1 MGRDRRLCA
10 QSDAG
15 GMVGK
20 GGENRKRQTGSMKM
34 QDEQEGKQE
43 QVLLGKLRSLV
54 VERLDM
60 TKELTDEELY
70 ERIDEVLMMQEYR
83 RQFSMRL
90 RMQYRQVLYD
100 SFRRLDVLSEA
111 LDDPEVTEIMVN
123 GYDRI
128 YVEKNGEL
136 KHFEKAFS
144 SREKLED
151 VIQQIV
157 AKVNR
162 RVNEANPMADARL
175 EDGSRVNIIL
185 PPIALNGPILTIRRF
200 AKHPPDMKQLLRWG
214 ALSEEAAQFLGNL
227 VRARY
232 NIFISGGTGSGKTTF
247 LGALAE
253 YIPREERVVTIEDS
267 AELRLYH
274 IENLVRLESRN
285 ASQEGKYEVTIRDL
299 IRNSLRIRPDRIVVG
314 EVRDA
319 AALDMLQAMNT
330 GHDGS
335 LSTGHANSAQDMI
348 IRLETMV
355 LMGVELPLVAIRGQI
370 ASAIDIIIHL
380 GRLRD
385 RSRKVLSIQ
394 EVTGMDEKGNVMLSV
409 LYQFRE
415 TGVVNGKITGTLEA
429 VNALKNQ
436 EKLKAAGLI
445 SAS

>member
-1 MGRDRRLCA
+1 M
-10 QSDAG
+10 
-15 GMVGK
+15 
-20 GGENRKRQTGSMKM
+20 ERQE
-34 QDEQEGKQE
+34 EQEGKQE
-43 QVLLGKLRSLV
+43 QALLGTLRSLV

-70 ERIDEVLMMQEYR
+70 ASIDDVLMMQAYR
-83 RQFSMRL
+83 RQFSVRL
-90 RMQYRQVLYD
+90 RMQFRQALYD

-123 GYDRI
+123 GYDQI
-128 YVEKNGEL
+128 YVEKHGEL
-136 KHFEKAFS
+136 MHFVKTFS
-144 SREKLED
+144 SQEKLED

-200 AKHPPDMKQLLRWG
+200 AKHPPDMKQLLKWG
-214 ALSEEAAQFLGNL
+214 ALSEEVAQFLSKL
-227 VRARY
+227 VQARY

-247 LGALAE
+247 LGALAQ
-253 YIPREERVVTIEDS
+253 YIPEQERVVTIEDS

-274 IENLVRLESRN
+274 IQNLVRLEARN

-314 EVRDA
+314 EVRGA
-319 AALDMLQAMNT
+319 EALDMLQAMNT

-335 LSTGHANSAQDMI
+335 LSTGHANSAQDVI
-348 IRLETMV
+348 TRLETMV
-355 LMGVELPLVAIRGQI
+355 LMGVELPLAAIRGQI

-394 EVTGMDEKGNVMLSV
+394 EVTGLDDRGNVTLSV

-415 TGVVNGKITGTLEA
+415 TGVVDGRITGTLEA
-429 VNALKNQ
+429 VNPLKKK
-436 EKLKAAGLI
+436 EKLRAAGLI
-445 SAS
+445 PASG

>member
-1 MGRDRRLCA
+1 M
-10 QSDAG
+10 
-15 GMVGK
+15 
-20 GGENRKRQTGSMKM
+20 ERQE
-34 QDEQEGKQE
+34 EQEGKQE
-43 QVLLGKLRSLV
+43 QALLGTLRSLV

-70 ERIDEVLMMQEYR
+70 ASIDDVLMMQAYR
-83 RQFSMRL
+83 RQFSVRL
-90 RMQYRQVLYD
+90 RMQFRQALYD

-123 GYDRI
+123 GYDQI
-128 YVEKNGEL
+128 YVEKHGEL
-136 KHFEKAFS
+136 MHFVKTFS
-144 SREKLED
+144 SQEKLED

-200 AKHPPDMKQLLRWG
+200 AKHPPDMKQLLKWG
-214 ALSEEAAQFLGNL
+214 ALSEEVAQFLSKL
-227 VRARY
+227 VQARY

-247 LGALAE
+247 LGALAQ
-253 YIPREERVVTIEDS
+253 YIPEQERVVTIEDS

-274 IENLVRLESRN
+274 IQNLVRLEARN

-314 EVRDA
+314 EVRGA
-319 AALDMLQAMNT
+319 EALDMLQAMNT

-348 IRLETMV
+348 TRLETMV
-355 LMGVELPLVAIRGQI
+355 LMGVEFPLAAIRGQI

-394 EVTGMDEKGNVMLSV
+394 EVTGLDDRGNVTLSV

-415 TGVVNGKITGTLEA
+415 TGVVDGRITGTLEA
-429 VNALKNQ
+429 VNPLKKK
-436 EKLKAAGLI
+436 EKLRAAGLI
-445 SAS
+445 PASG

>member
-1 MGRDRRLCA
+1 M
-10 QSDAG
+10 
-15 GMVGK
+15 
-20 GGENRKRQTGSMKM
+20 ERQE
-34 QDEQEGKQE
+34 EQEGKQE
-43 QVLLGKLRSLV
+43 QALLGTLRSLV

-70 ERIDEVLMMQEYR
+70 ASIDDVLMMQAYR
-83 RQFSMRL
+83 RQLSVRL
-90 RMQYRQVLYD
+90 RMQFRQALYD

-123 GYDRI
+123 GYDQI
-128 YVEKNGEL
+128 YVEKHGEL
-136 KHFEKAFS
+136 MHFVKTFS
-144 SREKLED
+144 SQEKLED

-200 AKHPPDMKQLLRWG
+200 AKHPPDMKQLLKWG
-214 ALSEEAAQFLGNL
+214 ALSEEVAQFLSKL
-227 VRARY
+227 VQARY

-247 LGALAE
+247 LGALAQ
-253 YIPREERVVTIEDS
+253 YIPEQERVVTIEDS

-274 IENLVRLESRN
+274 IQNLVRLEARN

-314 EVRDA
+314 EVRGA
-319 AALDMLQAMNT
+319 EALDMLQAMNT

-348 IRLETMV
+348 TRLETMV
-355 LMGVELPLVAIRGQI
+355 LMGVELPLAAIRGQI

-394 EVTGMDEKGNVMLSV
+394 EVTGLDDRGNVTLSV

-415 TGVVNGKITGTLEA
+415 TGVVDGRITGTLEA
-429 VNALKNQ
+429 VNPLKKK
-436 EKLKAAGLI
+436 EKLRAAGLI
-445 SAS
+445 PASG

>member
-1 MGRDRRLCA
+1 MEENDRKKIA
-10 QSDAG
+10 
-15 GMVGK
+15 
-20 GGENRKRQTGSMKM
+20 
-34 QDEQEGKQE
+34 DEQA
-43 QVLLGKLRSLV
+43 LLGTLRSLV

-70 ERIDEVLMMQEYR
+70 ASIDDVLMMQEYR
-83 RQFSMRL
+83 RQFSVRL
-90 RMQYRQVLYD
+90 RMQFRQALYD

-123 GYDRI
+123 GYDQI

-136 KHFEKAFS
+136 MHFAKTFS
-144 SREKLED
+144 SQEKLED

-200 AKHPPDMKQLLRWG
+200 AKHPPDMKQLLKWG
-214 ALSEEAAQFLGNL
+214 ALSEEVAQFLGSL

-274 IENLVRLESRN
+274 IENLVRLEARN

-314 EVRDA
+314 EVRGA
-319 AALDMLQAMNT
+319 EALDMLQAMNT

-348 IRLETMV
+348 TRLETMV
-355 LMGVELPLVAIRGQI
+355 LMGVELPLAAIRGQI

-394 EVTGMDEKGNVMLSV
+394 EVTGLDDRGNVRLSI

-415 TGVVNGKITGTLEA
+415 TGVMDGRITGTLEA
-429 VNALKNQ
+429 VDPLKKK
-436 EKLKAAGLI
+436 EKLRAAGLI
-445 SAS
+445 PAS